1 MNFFDSLIKDVN
13 EIICPYEKKTFSYER
28 EKIWAEASE
37 NHVIL
42 SRDTRFELS
51 GVGFNLVT
59 SKEVTDEVVVIGDD
73 LHEITSD
80 RSFARICIVQIDD
93 VEDEQS
99 AYNLIKKVDYVKY
112 HCFPEGYMIRST
124 SRQHKEAV
132 RVSLSAV
139 KNGIDFWSLG
149 NLYISKYKEN
159 PKVKSVQVIFIT
171 EKAVDSKKLEEIA
184 EKNHKIAEALNH
196 IMNSIMFD
204 CDTCNLKAVCDE
216 VEGMKELHFKR
227 SKDE

>member
-1 MNFFDSLIKDVN
+1 MNFFDSLIDTVN
-13 EIICPYEKKTFSYER
+13 EIICPYEKKRFPYESG
-28 EKIWAEASE
+28 KIWADTSE

-42 SRDTRFELS
+42 SRDTCFELN
-51 GVGFNLVT
+51 GVGFNLAT
-59 SKEVTDEVVVIGDD
+59 SKEVKDEVIVIGDD
-73 LHEITSD
+73 LHEITSG

-132 RVSLSAV
+132 RVSFSAV

-159 PKVKSVQVIFIT
+159 PKVKGVQVVFIT
-171 EKAVDSKKLEEIA
+171 EKAVDSKKLEEVA
-184 EKNHKIAEALNH
+184 EKNHQITQTLNH
-196 IMNSIMFD
+196 IMNNVTFD